1 MPEKVTG
8 KQRKKMLRELAQS
21 LVDLIF
27 DWGYLGIF
35 LLMAIESSF
44 IPFPSEIV
52 LIPAGYLAYNG
63 EMNVVA
69 IMGSALS
76 GSLVGAFINY
86 YLALTL
92 GRKMLK
98 RYGKYFFIK
107 ENALEKMDSFFAKH
121 GHISTF
127 TGRLIPGIRQLISIP
142 AGLAKMNLVEFS
154 LYTALGAGIWAFI
167 LTMLGYF
174 IGQNQEL
181 INIYLKQITIAVAV
195 VVILFVSWYAYYQK
209 NKKGDKNVKNR

>member
-1 MPEKVTG
+1 MI
-8 KQRKKMLRELAQS
+8 RELAQA

-35 LLMAIESSF
+35 FLMTIESSF
-44 IPFPSEIV
+44 IPFPSEII
-52 LIPAGYLAYNG
+52 LIPAGYLASQG
-63 EMNVVA
+63 QMSIGM
-69 IMGSALS
+69 IMLS
-76 GSLVGAFINY
+76 GLGGSMLGAFINY

-107 ENALEKMDSFFAKH
+107 ESALDKMDDFFLKH

-142 AGLAKMNLVEFS
+142 AGIARMNLAVFS
-154 LYTALGAGIWAFI
+154 IYTALGAGIWALI
-167 LTMLGYF
+167 LTMLGYY
-174 IGQNQEL
+174 IGENQEL
-181 INIYLKQITIAVAV
+181 IDIYLKQIIIV
-195 VVILFVSWYAYYQK
+195 VVVLLILLGAWYVYYQK
-209 NKKGDKNVKNR
+209 SRGVRSE

>member
-1 MPEKVTG
+1 
-8 KQRKKMLRELAQS
+8 MLKELAQT

-44 IPFPSEIV
+44 IPFPSEIILV
-52 LIPAGYLAYNG
+52 PAGYLASKG
-63 EMNVVA
+63 DMSIVL
-69 IMGSALS
+69 IMSSALG

-98 RYGKYFFIK
+98 KYRKYFFIK
-107 ENALEKMDSFFAKH
+107 ENTLEKMDNYFSKH

-127 TGRLIPGIRQLISIP
+127 IGRLIPGIRQLISIP
-142 AGLAKMNLVEFS
+142 AGLARMNLMVFTI
-154 LYTALGAGIWAFI
+154 YTALGAGIWALI

-174 IGQNQEL
+174 IGENQIL
-181 INIYLKQITIAVAV
+181 LHTYLKQITIGIVATLA
-195 VVILFVSWYAYYQK
+195 ILSFWYYKK
-209 NKKGDKNVKNR
+209 NKKSE

>member
-1 MPEKVTG
+1 
-8 KQRKKMLRELAQS
+8 MLKELAQD

-35 LLMAIESSF
+35 ALMAVESSF

-52 LIPAGYLAYNG
+52 LVPAGYLASKG
-63 EMNVVA
+63 DMSVLM
-69 IMGSALS
+69 IMLSALG

-92 GRKMLK
+92 GRRFLVKF
-98 RYGKYFFIK
+98 GKYFFIK
-107 ENALEKMDSFFAKH
+107 EETLLKMEEYFKKH

-142 AGLAKMNLVEFS
+142 AGLSRMNIIQFS
-154 LYTALGAGIWAFI
+154 LFTALGAGVWSLI
-167 LTMLGYF
+167 LTLLGYF
-174 IGQNQEL
+174 IGENQEL
-181 INIYLKQITIAVAV
+181 IEQYLKQITIAVIGSLI
-195 VVILFVSWYAYYQK
+195 ILGSIYYKYQK
-209 NKKGDKNVKNR
+209 RRG